1 MDRPTPPDGW
11 TQGPGSPGPGSRS
24 ASDPVRSDAERALP
38 RIEAPPRGTPRSS
51 LRGPRDRGGSLRS
64 DARRLDPRGPGVG
77 RFDTFRREAA
87 ERARATFGRAATT
100 FGAGGVR
107 VNPWALLVSGA
118 IVFAI
123 FYISWAIF
131 KVRDVAQ
138 IPMLSTGFLVLGLAF
153 AVIAVSAAIRMWR
166 AAERARTGRAMLLAV
181 GGGLFGLAAIGCF
194 TLTVLFA
201 LVWRS

>member
-11 TQGPGSPGPGSRS
+11 SQAPGSQGPGS
-24 ASDPVRSDAERALP
+24 DPVRPDSERALP
-38 RIEAPPRGTPRSS
+38 RIEAPPRATPPRAKPRSS
-51 LRGPRDRGGSLRS
+51 LRGPRDSGGSLRS
-64 DARRLDPRGPGVG
+64 DARRLDPRGAGLS
-77 RFDTFRREAA
+77 RFDSFRRGAA
-87 ERARATFGRAATT
+87 ERASATFGSGSLRIS
-100 FGAGGVR
+100 
-107 VNPWALLVSGA
+107 PLALLVSAA

-123 FYISWAIF
+123 FYISWAVF

-153 AVIAVSAAIRMWR
+153 AVIAVSAALRMWR

-181 GGGLFGLAAIGCF
+181 GGGLFGLAAIGCL
-194 TLTVLFA
+194 TVTVLFA

>member
-1 MDRPTPPDGW
+1 MDRPPPPDNW
-11 TQGPGSPGPGSRS
+11 TQAPGSQGPRP
-24 ASDPVRSDAERALP
+24 DPVRPDAERALP
-38 RIEAPPRGTPRSS
+38 RIETPPRVAPRSS
-51 LRGPRDRGGSLRS
+51 LRGPRESGESLRS
-64 DARRLDPRGPGVG
+64 DARRLDPRGAGFS
-77 RFDTFRREAA
+77 RFESFRREAV
-87 ERARATFGRAATT
+87 ERASATFGP
-100 FGAGGVR
+100 GGLR
-107 VNPWALLVSGA
+107 INPLALLVSGA

-153 AVIAVSAAIRMWR
+153 AVIAVSAAVRMWR
-166 AAERARTGRAMLLAV
+166 ASERARTGRAMLLAI

-194 TLTVLFA
+194 TVTILFA

>member
-11 TQGPGSPGPGSRS
+11 SQAPGSQGPGS
-24 ASDPVRSDAERALP
+24 DPVRPDAERALP
-38 RIEAPPRGTPRSS
+38 RIEAPPRATPPPAEPRSS
-51 LRGPRDRGGSLRS
+51 LRGPRDSGESLRS
-64 DARRLDPRGPGVG
+64 DARRLDPRGAGLS
-77 RFDTFRREAA
+77 RFDSFRRGAA
-87 ERARATFGRAATT
+87 ERANATFGSSSLRIS
-100 FGAGGVR
+100 
-107 VNPWALLVSGA
+107 PLALLVSGA

-123 FYISWAIF
+123 FYISWAVF

-153 AVIAVSAAIRMWR
+153 AVIAVSAALRMWR

-181 GGGLFGLAAIGCF
+181 GGGLFGLAAIGCL
-194 TLTVLFA
+194 TVTVLFA

>member
-1 MDRPTPPDGW
+1 MDRPTPPDSWSQAPGS
-11 TQGPGSPGPGSRS
+11 QGPG
-24 ASDPVRSDAERALP
+24 ADPVRPDAERALP
-38 RIEAPPRGTPRSS
+38 RIEAPPRAAPRSS
-51 LRGPRDRGGSLRS
+51 LRGQRDRGGSLRS
-64 DARRLDPRGPGVG
+64 DARRLDPRGAGLS
-77 RFDTFRREAA
+77 RFDSFRREAA
-87 ERARATFGRAATT
+87 ERASATFGRAGTT
-100 FGAGGVR
+100 FGPGGLR
-107 VNPWALLVSGA
+107 INPLALLVSAA

-181 GGGLFGLAAIGCF
+181 GGGLFGLAAIGCL

>member
-11 TQGPGSPGPGSRS
+11 SQAPGSQGPGS
-24 ASDPVRSDAERALP
+24 DPVRPDSERALP
-38 RIEAPPRGTPRSS
+38 RIEAPPRATPPRAEPRSS
-51 LRGPRDRGGSLRS
+51 LRGPRDSGESLRS
-64 DARRLDPRGPGVG
+64 DARRLDPRGAGLS
-77 RFDTFRREAA
+77 RFDSFRRGAA
-87 ERARATFGRAATT
+87 ERASATFGSGSLRIS
-100 FGAGGVR
+100 
-107 VNPWALLVSGA
+107 PLALLVSAA

-123 FYISWAIF
+123 FYISWAVF

-153 AVIAVSAAIRMWR
+153 AVIAVSAALRMWR

-181 GGGLFGLAAIGCF
+181 GGGLFGLAAIGCL
-194 TLTVLFA
+194 TVTVLFA

>member
-11 TQGPGSPGPGSRS
+11 SQAPGSQGPGS
-24 ASDPVRSDAERALP
+24 DQVRPDAERALP
-38 RIEAPPRGTPRSS
+38 RIEAPPRATPPRAQPRSS
-51 LRGPRDRGGSLRS
+51 LRGPRDSGESLRS
-64 DARRLDPRGPGVG
+64 DARRLDPRGAGLS
-77 RFDTFRREAA
+77 RFDSFRRGAA
-87 ERARATFGRAATT
+87 ERASATFGSGSLRIS
-100 FGAGGVR
+100 
-107 VNPWALLVSGA
+107 PLALLVSGA

-123 FYISWAIF
+123 FYISWAVF

-153 AVIAVSAAIRMWR
+153 AVIAVSAALRMWG

-181 GGGLFGLAAIGCF
+181 GGGLFGLAAIGCL
-194 TLTVLFA
+194 TVTVLFA